1 MEQQDFIDITMVG
14 GIALITFNV
23 PSIVDVAS
31 VESISK
37 KLHSLIDG
45 TDALKV
51 VVDFDGVKFFSSMI
65 LGMLVDIWRRLGE
78 TGGTVV
84 ISGIDP
90 QLSRVFK
97 ITNLNKLF
105 KFYPDRQS
113 AVDAINE
120 L

>member
-1 MEQQDFIDITMVG
+1 MGQQVFIDITTEG

-37 KLHSLIDG
+37 KLHSLIDD

-51 VVDFDGVKFFSSMI
+51 VVDFDGVKFFSSMV
-65 LGMLVDIWRRLGE
+65 LGLLVDIWRRLGE

-97 ITNLNKLF
+97 ITNLDKLF
-105 KFYPDRQS
+105 QFYPDRQS
-113 AVDAINE
+113 AFDALNKN
-120 L
+120 

>member
-1 MEQQDFIDITMVG
+1 MEQQDFIDITMAD

-23 PSIVDVAS
+23 PSIVDVSS
-31 VESISK
+31 VESIST
-37 KLHSLIDG
+37 KLHSLIDDG
-45 TDALKV
+45 GALKV
-51 VVDFDGVKFFSSMI
+51 IVDFDGVKFFSSMI
-65 LGMLVDIWRRLGE
+65 LGLIVDIWRRLEE

-97 ITNLNKLF
+97 ITNLDKLF

-120 L
+120 I